1 MSEERLY
8 GERELNCLPLPTTP
22 LDATT
27 ARAVKAAI
35 LAANM
40 VRISDEDGG
49 FELVVDDTVMKKR
62 EDFLELIYDTY
73 LVSDVVLGAQTEVH
87 R

>member
-8 GERELNCLPLPTTP
+8 GEQELNCLPLPTTP

-40 VRISDEDGG
+40 VRMNDEDGG

-62 EDFLELIYDTY
+62 EEFLELIYDTY
-73 LVSDVVLGAQTEVH
+73 LVSDVVLGAQTEMH